1 MAVGSQVATNAL
13 NGKPLGDGVLM
24 AGAIGLASSVGMGA
38 AVKLGGKVLGKMLG
52 RAAGAAD
59 SEVAG
64 SGVMHLMCVLRK
76 VVVGENCL

>member
-1 MAVGSQVATNAL
+1 
-13 NGKPLGDGVLM
+13 
-24 AGAIGLASSVGMGA
+24 MGA

-52 RAAGAAD
+52 CAAGAAD